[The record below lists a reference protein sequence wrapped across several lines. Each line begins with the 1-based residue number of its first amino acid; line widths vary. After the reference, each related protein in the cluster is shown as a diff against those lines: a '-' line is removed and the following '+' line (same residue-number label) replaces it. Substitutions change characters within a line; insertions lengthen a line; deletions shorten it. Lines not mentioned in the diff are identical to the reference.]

1 MNSRKII
8 LVMIRCGWRSNT
20 TMVEWL
26 PKMHT
31 ALESVPNTTHT
42 HTHTHTHT
50 EGGEGGAGP
59 RPLFMKQAKADKKS
73 FNLVKSDNHFIK
85 WSLHTKENKRS
96 YAFKCKHYAF
106 SLTLIMLS

>member
-1 MNSRKII
+1 
-8 LVMIRCGWRSNT
+8 
-20 TMVEWL
+20 
-26 PKMHT
+26 MHT

-85 WSLHTKENKRS
+85 
-96 YAFKCKHYAF
+96 
-106 SLTLIMLS
+106 